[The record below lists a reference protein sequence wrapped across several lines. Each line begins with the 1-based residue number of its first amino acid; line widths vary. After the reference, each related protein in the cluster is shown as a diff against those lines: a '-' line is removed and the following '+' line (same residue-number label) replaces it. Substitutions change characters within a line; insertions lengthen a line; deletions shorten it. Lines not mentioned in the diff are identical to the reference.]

1 MQESIASNVEV
12 NGSVELS
19 NLERM
24 ASKYKDII
32 HQLTSENKDLK
43 KQKEKNESALKK
55 LSDGHSR
62 TQSKTK
68 YIYIQEYRSLMQ
80 TVKLK
85 ILQPLVHHELVIYKD
100 H

>member
-1 MQESIASNVEV
+1 MQESIASNAEV

-19 NLERM
+19 NLERI

-62 TQSKTK
+62 TQSKIK
-68 YIYIQEYRSLMQ
+68 YIDIQESVEYYLLIFFTIIMKFCY
-80 TVKLK
+80 V
-85 ILQPLVHHELVIYKD
+85 
-100 H
+100 